1 MFILFVNF
9 KGSRVQIMMKKYVDV
24 LLRIIVAVILLQ
36 TLFYKFSAH
45 PDSVYIFEQIGMEPF
60 GRIGIGILEL
70 IAAIL
75 ILLPA
80 TVWLGAG
87 LTVGII
93 AGAVFFH
100 LTKIGIE
107 VQGDGG
113 LLFYMAIGTL
123 VFSLIL
129 LWFRRKSIP
138 FIGNGL

>member
-1 MFILFVNF
+1 
-9 KGSRVQIMMKKYVDV
+9 MKKYIDL
-24 LLRIIVAVILLQ
+24 LLRISVAVILLQ

-45 PDSVYIFEQIGMEPF
+45 PDSVYIFERVGMEPF

-70 IAAIL
+70 IAAVLIL
-75 ILLPA
+75 IPA

-87 LTVGII
+87 LTVGVI

-113 LLFYMAIGTL
+113 LLFYMAVFTII
-123 VFSLIL
+123 FSLIL
-129 LWFRRKSIP
+129 LWLHRKEIP
-138 FIGNGL
+138 IIGNRL